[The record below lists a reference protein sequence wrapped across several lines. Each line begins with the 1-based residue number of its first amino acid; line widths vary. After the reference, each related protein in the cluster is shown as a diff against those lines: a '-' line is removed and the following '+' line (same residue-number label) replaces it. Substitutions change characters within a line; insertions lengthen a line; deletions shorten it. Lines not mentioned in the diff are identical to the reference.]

1 MHCATQLRSFNGDV
15 LEESSNFVFRKYQE
29 VPPECPVF
37 IPTLQFCVNFQLT
50 GNEDGRCDS
59 ENKTIQFNEEVDVVV
74 SLLLE
79 FLLFG
84 VIRQHILLASAI
96 LI

>member
-1 MHCATQLRSFNGDV
+1 MDSDTSKAQILYSENIKSSVQNVLCLYQRFN
-15 LEESSNFVFRKYQE
+15 
-29 VPPECPVF
+29 
-37 IPTLQFCVNFQLT
+37 FCVNFQLT

-74 SLLLE
+74 SLFLE
-79 FLLFG
+79 CPLFV
-84 VIRQHILLASAI
+84 VIKQHILLASMI